1 MTTIALAIPH
11 TPWVP
16 ARVASMDRLRESL
29 GIAEHDETED
39 DGCGGIEAL
48 ENGLC
53 AWPEPARAGLC
64 HYREFTDR
72 APNTVWS
79 EALWTWLLETGA
91 EWCLQLQDDVMVA
104 PCFWPALRAM
114 IAALPQEAEVI
125 GLTSVHPGSVE
136 IARQGHRWFT
146 TRGNLVGWAY
156 MLTHDALSEFR
167 IARDLLPPAF
177 RQMNEDMQIAEWA
190 ARSGRLVWHPVPTIV
205 DHDTSIP
212 SSYANDHHGHRRPQV
227 TWRDFGEGS
236 LTDPSWWKPSGT
248 PTMLGNAPMFACSW
262 CGVEQGKM
270 VSEQTQA
277 RIGPQC
283 LHLLVGE
290 AIRRSGM

>member
-1 MTTIALAIPH
+1 MLPQDVQLVGERNMTTIALAIPH
-11 TPWVP
+11 TTWVP
-16 ARVASMDRLRESL
+16 ERVASMDRLREAL
-29 GIAEHDETED
+29 GHPLRDTDAS
-39 DGCGGIEAL
+39 IEA
-48 ENGLC
+48 GK
-53 AWPEPARAGLC
+53 WPT

-236 LTDPSWWKPSGT
+236 LTDPSFWLPSGT

-262 CGVEQGKM
+262 CGVEPGKM
-270 VSEQTQA
+270 VSEATGA
-277 RIGPQC
+277 RIGPSC
-283 LHLLVGE
+283 LHKLVGE

>member
-1 MTTIALAIPH
+1 MLPQDVQLVGERNMTTIALAIPH
-11 TPWVP
+11 TTWVP
-16 ARVASMDRLRESL
+16 ERVASMDRLREAL
-29 GIAEHDETED
+29 GHPLRDTDAA
-39 DGCGGIEAL
+39 IEA
-48 ENGLC
+48 GK
-53 AWPEPARAGLC
+53 WPT

-236 LTDPSWWKPSGT
+236 LTDPSFWLPSGT
-248 PTMLGNAPMFACSW
+248 PTMLGNAPMFACSF
-262 CGVEQGKM
+262 CGVAPGKM
-270 VSEQTQA
+270 VSQETQA
-277 RIGPQC
+277 RICAGC
-283 LHLLVGE
+283 LHKLVGE

>member
-1 MTTIALAIPH
+1 MA
-11 TPWVP
+11 
-16 ARVASMDRLRESL
+16 RLREALHIPSASL
-29 GIAEHDETED
+29 GLGPEFHSL
-39 DGCGGIEAL
+39 DGS
-48 ENGLC
+48 
-53 AWPEPARAGLC
+53 EPA

-72 APNTVWS
+72 APNTVWAES
-79 EALWTWLLETGA
+79 LWTWLLETGA

-114 IAALPQEAEVI
+114 IDALPEEAEVI

-136 IARQGHRWFT
+136 IARQGHRWFC
-146 TRGNLVGWAY
+146 TRGNVVGWAY
-156 MLTHDALSEFR
+156 MLRHDALSEFR

-205 DHDTSIP
+205 DHDTSIT

-236 LTDPSWWKPSGT
+236 LTDPTWWKPSGQ
-248 PTMLGNAPMFACSW
+248 PTILGTAPMFACSW
-262 CGVEQGKM
+262 CGIEQGKM
-270 VSEQTQA
+270 VSEATQA
-277 RIGPQC
+277 RIGPSC

>member
-1 MTTIALAIPH
+1 
-11 TPWVP
+11 
-16 ARVASMDRLRESL
+16 
-29 GIAEHDETED
+29 
-39 DGCGGIEAL
+39 
-48 ENGLC
+48 
-53 AWPEPARAGLC
+53 
-64 HYREFTDR
+64 
-72 APNTVWS
+72 
-79 EALWTWLLETGA
+79 
-91 EWCLQLQDDVMVA
+91 MVA

>member
-1 MTTIALAIPH
+1 
-11 TPWVP
+11 
-16 ARVASMDRLRESL
+16 
-29 GIAEHDETED
+29 
-39 DGCGGIEAL
+39 
-48 ENGLC
+48 
-53 AWPEPARAGLC
+53 
-64 HYREFTDR
+64 
-72 APNTVWS
+72 
-79 EALWTWLLETGA
+79 
-91 EWCLQLQDDVMVA
+91 MVA

-248 PTMLGNAPMFACSW
+248 PTMLGNAPMFACSF
-262 CGVEQGKM
+262 CGVAPGKM
-270 VSEQTQA
+270 VSQETQA
-277 RIGPQC
+277 RICAGC
-283 LHLLVGE
+283 LHKLVGE